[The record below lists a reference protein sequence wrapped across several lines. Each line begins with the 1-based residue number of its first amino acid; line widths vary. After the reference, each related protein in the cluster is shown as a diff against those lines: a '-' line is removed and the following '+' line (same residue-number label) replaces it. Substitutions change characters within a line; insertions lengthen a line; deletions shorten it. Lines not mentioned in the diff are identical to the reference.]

1 MSVSAITVNY
11 FSEEYLPMLE
21 ASLKRQN
28 DISEII
34 AVDNGSASHLSG
46 FLTESLIIEAE
57 ENSGF
62 AKAVNRAIASA
73 KNQWVLLVN
82 PDVTLHDGCLSN
94 LLKAAIEN
102 DTPLVGPRFFLD
114 EACQFR
120 LPPALGECAWL
131 SCAQSLAQQSNL
143 DQTQLSFYWEIRHD
157 RFWNAN
163 TPFFEPFLSGSCLLI
178 DKQRLCRE
186 GKLFDERF
194 FLYYEDTDLAILA
207 QQLGYRP
214 LCVPAA
220 TAVHYFDQSPDP
232 SISKV
237 QLMLQARDQFN
248 NKYYQK
254 HADCTHEFSPIK
266 SNWVRHTE
274 IDLGTINEAPTF
286 ERISGRAGAQN
297 CYLEISLIPWFVPF
311 AQTNFISETL
321 TIPDPV
327 WQRLRPGHYFAR
339 QRSDTFGVLKSW
351 HWNKA

>member
-11 FSEEYLPMLE
+11 FSEEYLPTLE
-21 ASLKRQN
+21 TSLKRQN

-46 FLTESLIIEAE
+46 FLTESQIIVAE

-62 AKAVNRAIASA
+62 ANAVNRAIAST

-82 PDVTLHDGCLSN
+82 PDVRLADGCLSS

-114 EACQFR
+114 DACQFR

-131 SCAQSLAQQSNL
+131 SCAQSLASQSSL

-157 RFWNAN
+157 RFWNAKS
-163 TPFFEPFLSGSCLLI
+163 PFFEPFLSGSCLLI
-178 DKQRLCRE
+178 DKQRLCQE

-194 FLYYEDTDLAILA
+194 FLYYEDTDLAIQA

-214 LCVPAA
+214 LCVPDA

-237 QLMLQARDQFN
+237 QLMQQAREQFN

-254 HADCTHEFSPIK
+254 IVDCTQAFSAMQ
-266 SNWVRHTE
+266 SHWVQPTE
-274 IDLGTINEAPTF
+274 IDLGTINTAPTL
-286 ERISGRAGAQN
+286 ERTPGKTDAQN
-297 CYLEISLIPWFVPF
+297 SYLEISLIPWFVPF
-311 AQTNFISETL
+311 AQTHFVSETL
-321 TIPDPV
+321 TIPDLV

-339 QRSDTFGVLKSW
+339 HRSDTYGVLKRW